1 MADEVSIASK
11 TALTP
16 APGVGARIAE
26 ARAVWRQGA
35 PGLRDAFVRRFPPR
49 EIISFGAIGAV
60 CTLLFVVAYH
70 FARSWL
76 PPLAANGVALTSTV
90 GLNFAANRWFT
101 FRSRGRGMLQQASQ
115 YVVFY
120 AVGLGASSMALW
132 SFLLLWPEPPRGAE
146 LTAALLSG
154 GLATAIRYLAM
165 TLLVFRPGDTPN
177 EPVRDFLEAT

>member
-1 MADEVSIASK
+1 
-11 TALTP
+11 
-16 APGVGARIAE
+16 
-26 ARAVWRQGA
+26 
-35 PGLRDAFVRRFPPR
+35 
-49 EIISFGAIGAV
+49 
-60 CTLLFVVAYH
+60 
-70 FARSWL
+70 
-76 PPLAANGVALTSTV
+76 
-90 GLNFAANRWFT
+90 
-101 FRSRGRGMLQQASQ
+101 MLQQASQ